1 MVVSI
6 FSLTATIVAPGG
18 GEESKP
24 LLKPPGLR
32 LVNEPSTVIPAF
44 HEYPNEDL
52 GLPRYRESSGELSEG
67 WTVKVIKTRRFSGN
81 QSARL
86 YFRIS
91 DLARSRAFKDPD
103 GSRQLRIWP
112 SGTFMILEVYNGN
125 GSMARDSKPEEIAVI
140 AKMGRRESH
149 PPSIFYPSDWSYG
162 KFTPE
167 GEPSLLPGQLQE
179 CHGCHSIAFHLTGDL
194 VFTQFPRQ

>member
-6 FSLTATIVAPGG
+6 FSLTAMIAPPGRA
-18 GEESKP
+18 EESKP

-32 LVNEPSTVIPAF
+32 LENEPSTVIPAF
-44 HEYPNEDL
+44 HEYPNEEL
-52 GLPRYRESSGELSEG
+52 RLPRYREPSGELSEG

-91 DLARSRAFKDPD
+91 DLALSRAFKDSD

-112 SGTFMILEVYNGN
+112 PGTLMILEIYNGN
-125 GSMARDSKPEEIAVI
+125 DSVARDSKPEEIAVI
-140 AKMGRRESH
+140 AKMDRGEGHS
-149 PPSIFYPSDWSYG
+149 PSTFYPSDWSYG

-167 GEPSLLPGQLQE
+167 GDPSLLPGQLQE

-194 VFTQFPRQ
+194 IFTQFPRQ